1 MFLLQ
6 SPGFQVNCVTV
17 RATGKLSIQIFDF
30 HISEFKLS
38 TECAKY
44 LSFTFSGEMHV
55 LQKQR
60 KEMGCDSH
68 PSARLRLKYFSPA
81 CGQQGVAGSS
91 RRHTRQPGGRQRTTA
106 LSTIKFP
113 SFFPLPCSH
122 IFFKYL
128 FICVYVYMVCMCV
141 QAHVAHAHMAWLTF
155 TGQSTTHRSSI
166 TPLPSGFWVLDIKL
180 KSLGVAAGAFTH

>member
-1 MFLLQ
+1 
-6 SPGFQVNCVTV
+6 
-17 RATGKLSIQIFDF
+17 
-30 HISEFKLS
+30 
-38 TECAKY
+38 
-44 LSFTFSGEMHV
+44 MHV

-68 PSARLRLKYFSPA
+68 PSAHLRLKYFSPA

-128 FICVYVYMVCMCV
+128 FICVYVYMVCMCSSTCGTCTYGV
-141 QAHVAHAHMAWLTF
+141 AHVY
-155 TGQSTTHRSSI
+155 RSEHNPREFDYS
-166 TPLPSGFWVLDIKL
+166 LPSGFWVLDIKL